1 MKVTVTF
8 GQTGVVVPCKEGWT
22 VRDLIQQATQ
32 RYRKLLEQ
40 EGDFLVRTHH
50 VEYCDGGIL
59 DPDDILSDLVEDKDK
74 LMAVYEEQEAQQR
87 GVAGTRLAPSPDLY
101 QSELSVFQTIA
112 GGEIEVNSSA
122 LKSNTPLLVR
132 SSSDSALSPQ
142 PTEPEHSL
150 NEDTA
155 GMTASPV
162 AAAVEK
168 PAGVDRP
175 QGKNTFSGSLTRTV
189 ELLGEDSPLGIH
201 VVPYSSSLS
210 GRSLGL
216 YIRGVEEESRSRK
229 EGLFQEDECIVMIN
243 NTDLLDKTFSQAQEV
258 FRQAMRSPVVRLD
271 VVPSANRERYEKS
284 LIGQLFGNN
293 AGPNSSP
300 RIAKRKEPPPP
311 VKAKPVFKPSENPT
325 VRLAEEAATLEAAVS
340 TPKGRSESPLHKK
353 SPALSSLVTSKS
365 VGRRLRIDLKK
376 GTEGL
381 GFTVVTRDASVHGP
395 GPILVKNILARGAAV
410 KDGRLQSGDRILEV
424 NGVDITGVGQEEL
437 VCMLRSTRQGESV
450 CLVVLRQE
458 DICLPREMKDEISRV
473 AGFVLENGKEQ
484 LTFEV
489 PLNDTGSAG
498 LGISLKGNKS
508 RETGED
514 LGIFIKS
521 IIHGGAAY
529 KDGRLCVNDQMVA
542 VNGESLLGHSN
553 HVAMETLRRSMSQE
567 GNVRGTIQLV
577 VLRTQKDQHGVSFD
591 SSSGLSGL
599 VGSVNG
605 QTNGSHSPMVNNIL
619 YTSNVTNGS
628 YSYMDEEEKGEL
640 YGHETEFSSTNQHS
654 YLQERENSHT
664 SSLAQ
669 RQSPTQNQD
678 QWQFQHVKASKSMD
692 LGTTQNQQ
700 HTVADESNVG
710 SLVGNTAAPSTP
722 VELGPTLGLKKSSS
736 LESLQTAMSEVNRK
750 NELLPFHR
758 PRPNMVRGRGCNES
772 FRAAID
778 KSYDGPPED
787 DDDGGSEQ
795 SSGRDTPASSS
806 SRQGMEDQTEE
817 KGKKDKK
824 KKPKTKKKE
833 KNKGKVKEKGK
844 KKAEEPE
851 DTEKKSKKI
860 GFGLLRFGKKKE
872 EKKDSKTALQQQKS
886 GLLSDHEFERMKD
899 ERERIEAGHP
909 ELRDQRL
916 RDQQGGDGGSAY
928 PDVEDDDT
936 DPNYARIQSFRNRE
950 MGPMPLPP
958 SQSPPYSTIQH
969 TNPGT
974 PSPQG
979 RSALPGHGN
988 HGNDP
993 GAIPDGDPLDRLYAK
1008 VNKPRGAGTTS
1019 PPVSATANDSVDRI
1033 QQLRRE
1039 YQQARREGI
1048 VPPYEE
1054 LDPRRRGH
1062 ESNAHRMPGRGT
1074 DHRLAPR
1081 YEEVERQ
1088 YASLPRRGPLDPADY
1103 PMQHWSSH
1111 YPGPPQAPQGY
1122 PQSSSYP
1129 NPISQSAQSYP
1140 NPNSQ
1145 SAPSYPNPNSQS
1157 AQSYP
1162 NPNSQSAQS
1171 YPNPNSQSAPSY
1183 PNPSSQSAPSYPNPS
1198 SQSAPSYP
1206 NPSSQ
1211 SAPSYPN
1218 PSSQSAPS
1226 YPNPNSQSAPSYPNP
1241 NSQSAP
1247 SYSNPNSKSAQSY
1260 SGYPPGQ
1267 PYARPGDPRSVDH
1280 GYYPHPS
1287 SQQRGPLRQ
1296 DVPPSPTP
1304 PLRGPRYDTLTRGT
1318 RGGGYR
1324 HLVDPSPDQYGY
1336 TGEGGRQ
1343 QQQHQTNPRQ
1353 KNAMTAAV

>member
-87 GVAGTRLAPSPDLY
+87 GVANSRLAPSPDLY
-101 QSELSVFQTIA
+101 QSELSVFQPVA

-122 LKSNTPLLVR
+122 LKSSTPLLVR

-142 PTEPEHSL
+142 PTETGPAF
-150 NEDTA
+150 NEETVGTA
-155 GMTASPV
+155 AGP
-162 AAAVEK
+162 AVERQ
-168 PAGVDRP
+168 AGVDRP
-175 QGKNTFSGSLTRTV
+175 QGKHPSTGRLTRTV
-189 ELLGEDSPLGIH
+189 EILGEDSPLGIH

-243 NTDLLDKTFSQAQEV
+243 NTDLMDKTFSQAQEV
-258 FRQAMRSPVVRLD
+258 FRQAMRSPVVRLE
-271 VVPSANRERYEKS
+271 VVPSIHRERYEKS
-284 LIGQLFGNN
+284 LIGQLFGNG
-293 AGPNSSP
+293 AGPDSSP
-300 RIAKRKEPPPP
+300 QIAKTKEPPPP
-311 VKAKPVFKPSENPT
+311 VKAKPVFKAPEHPT
-325 VRLAEEAATLEAAVS
+325 LRLAEEAASTEAAVN
-340 TPKGRSESPLHKK
+340 TPKGRSESPLPKK
-353 SPALSSLVTSKS
+353 SPALSSLVTNKR

-376 GTEGL
+376 GSEGL
-381 GFTVVTRDASVHGP
+381 GFTVVTRDSSVHGP

-458 DICLPREMKDEISRV
+458 EMFLPREMKDELSRV
-473 AGFVLENGKEQ
+473 TGFVPENGKEQ
-484 LTFEV
+484 LMFEV

-529 KDGRLCVNDQMVA
+529 KDGRLRVNDQMVG
-542 VNGESLLGHSN
+542 VNGESLMGRSN

-577 VLRTQKDQHGVSFD
+577 VLRALKDQHRASPNRSFD
-591 SSSGLSGL
+591 SSSGLLGP
-599 VGSVNG
+599 VGQVNG
-605 QTNGSHSPMVNNIL
+605 PGQPPLVNNSL
-619 YTSNVTNGS
+619 YASNATDGS
-628 YSYMDEEEKGEL
+628 YSYMDEDEEDEL
-640 YGHETEFSSTNQHS
+640 YGHETEFSGCTQHS
-654 YLQERENSHT
+654 YLQDRENRHA
-664 SSLAQ
+664 SSPAQ
-669 RQSPTQNQD
+669 PQCPPQNQN
-678 QWQFQHVKASKSMD
+678 QNQSQNQSQRQFQHVKASKSMD

-700 HTVADESNVG
+700 HTVADESNVA
-710 SLVGNTAAPSTP
+710 SQAGNFAAPSTP

-736 LESLQTAMSEVNRK
+736 LESLQTAMSEVNRN

-778 KSYDGPPED
+778 KSYDGPPEED
-787 DDDGGSEQ
+787 DDDDSEP

-806 SRQGMEDQTEE
+806 SRQGLGDRIEE

-833 KNKGKVKEKGK
+833 KNKGKGKEKEK
-844 KKAEEPE
+844 KKTEEPE
-851 DTEKKSKKI
+851 ETEKKSKKI

-872 EKKDSKTALQQQKS
+872 EKRVAKAALQRQKS
-886 GLLSDHEFERMKD
+886 DIMSDHEFERMKD

-909 ELRDQRL
+909 ELREHRRGDL
-916 RDQQGGDGGSAY
+916 QGGGVAAY

-936 DPNYARIQSFRNRE
+936 DPNYARIQSFRDRD
-950 MGPMPLPP
+950 MGPMLQPP
-958 SQSPPYSTIQH
+958 SQSPPYNTVQH
-969 TNPGT
+969 GHVGT

-979 RSALPGHGN
+979 PSAFPGHGN
-988 HGNDP
+988 HVTDP
-993 GAIPDGDPLDRLYAK
+993 GAVPDDDPLDRLYAK
-1008 VNKPRGAGTTS
+1008 VNKPRGAGPTS
-1019 PPVSATANDSVDRI
+1019 PPISAPANDGVDRI

-1039 YQQARREGI
+1039 YQQARREGT

-1062 ESNAHRMPGRGT
+1062 ENEAARMPGRGA

-1088 YASLPRRGPLDPADY
+1088 YASLPRRGPLDVTDY
-1103 PMQHWSSH
+1103 SMQPWSGH

-1122 PQSSSYP
+1122 PQSP
-1129 NPISQSAQSYP
+1129 SYP
-1140 NPNSQ
+1140 NPNPQ
-1145 SAPSYPNPNSQS
+1145 SAPSYP
-1157 AQSYP
+1157 
-1162 NPNSQSAQS
+1162 
-1171 YPNPNSQSAPSY
+1171 
-1183 PNPSSQSAPSYPNPS
+1183 
-1198 SQSAPSYP
+1198 
-1206 NPSSQ
+1206 
-1211 SAPSYPN
+1211 
-1218 PSSQSAPS
+1218 
-1226 YPNPNSQSAPSYPNP
+1226 
-1241 NSQSAP
+1241 
-1247 SYSNPNSKSAQSY
+1247 
-1260 SGYPPGQ
+1260 GYPPGQ
-1267 PYARPGDPRSVDH
+1267 PYGRPGDPRGVDP

-1304 PLRGPRYDTLTRGT
+1304 PLRSLRYDTMARGT
-1318 RGGGYR
+1318 AGGGYR
-1324 HLVDPSPDQYGY
+1324 HLVDPSPDQYVY

-1343 QQQHQTNPRQ
+1343 QQQHQTNPRL

>member
-87 GVAGTRLAPSPDLY
+87 GVANTSLAPSPDLY
-101 QSELSVFQTIA
+101 QSELSVFQPIA

-132 SSSDSALSPQ
+132 SSSDSALGPQ
-142 PTEPEHSL
+142 LTETEASL
-150 NEDTA
+150 NEDTTEMAA
-155 GMTASPV
+155 GP
-162 AAAVEK
+162 AVER
-168 PAGVDRP
+168 PAGVDRA
-175 QGKNTFSGSLTRTV
+175 QGKHTFSGSLTRTV
-189 ELLGEDSPLGIH
+189 EILGEDSPLGIH
-201 VVPYSSSLS
+201 VVPYCSSLS

-229 EGLFQEDECIVMIN
+229 EGLFQEDECIVKIN
-243 NTDLLDKTFSQAQEV
+243 NTDLIDKTFSQAQEV
-258 FRQAMRSPVVRLD
+258 FRQAMRSPVVRLE
-271 VVPSANRERYEKS
+271 VVPSFNRERYEKS
-284 LIGQLFGNN
+284 LIGQLFGNS
-293 AGPNSSP
+293 AGPDSSP
-300 RIAKRKEPPPP
+300 RIAKTKEPPPP
-311 VKAKPVFKPSENPT
+311 VKAKPMFKPSENPAT
-325 VRLAEEAATLEAAVS
+325 RLAEDAAVLEAAVS
-340 TPKGRSESPLHKK
+340 TPKGRSESPLLKK
-353 SPALSSLVTSKS
+353 SPALSSLVGNKRG
-365 VGRRLRIDLKK
+365 GRRLRIDLKK
-376 GTEGL
+376 GSEGL
-381 GFTVVTRDASVHGP
+381 GFTVVTRDSSVHGP
-395 GPILVKNILARGAAV
+395 GPILVKNILPRGAAV

-424 NGVDITGVGQEEL
+424 NGVDFSSDGQEEL
-437 VCMLRSTRQGESV
+437 VCMLRSTRQGENV

-458 DICLPREMKDEISRV
+458 DMFLPREMKEELSRV
-473 AGFVLENGKEQ
+473 AGFVSENGKEQ
-484 LTFEV
+484 LMFEV

-498 LGISLKGNKS
+498 LGVSLKGNKS

-529 KDGRLCVNDQMVA
+529 KDGRLSVNDQLVA
-542 VNGESLLGHSN
+542 VNGESLLGRSN

-577 VLRTQKDQHGVSFD
+577 VLRALKDQHGVSPNRSFD
-591 SSSGLSGL
+591 GSPGLMGPMSPANGQTGL
-599 VGSVNG
+599 VGQANG
-605 QTNGSHSPMVNNIL
+605 PVHPPMLSNSL
-619 YTSNVTNGS
+619 YASNVTNGS
-628 YSYMDEEEKGEL
+628 YSHMDEEEEGEL
-640 YGHETEFSSTNQHS
+640 YGHEEFSGSTQHS
-654 YLQERENSHT
+654 YLQERENSHI
-664 SSLAQ
+664 SSPAQ
-669 RQSPTQNQD
+669 PQSPTQSHNQS
-678 QWQFQHVKASKSMD
+678 QRQFHQHVKASKSMD

-700 HTVADESNVG
+700 HTVADESNIG
-710 SLVGNTAAPSTP
+710 SLIGNTAAPSGP

-736 LESLQTAMSEVNRK
+736 LESLQTAMSEVSRK

-787 DDDGGSEQ
+787 DDDDGSEP

-806 SRQGMEDQTEE
+806 SRQGVGDQIEE

-824 KKPKTKKKE
+824 KKAKTKKKE
-833 KNKGKVKEKGK
+833 KNKGKGKEKK
-844 KKAEEPE
+844 KTEEPE
-851 DTEKKSKKI
+851 ETEKKSKKI

-872 EKKDSKTALQQQKS
+872 EKKEAKAALQRQKS
-886 GLLSDHEFERMKD
+886 EILSDHELERMKE

-909 ELRDQRL
+909 ELREHRS
-916 RDQQGGDGGSAY
+916 RDQQGGGGGSAY

-936 DPNYARIQSFRNRE
+936 DPNYARIQSFRDRDV
-950 MGPMPLPP
+950 GPVPQLP

-969 TNPGT
+969 THAHT
-974 PSPQG
+974 ASPQ
-979 RSALPGHGN
+979 SLTTFPGHGN
-988 HGNDP
+988 HVNNP
-993 GAIPDGDPLDRLYAK
+993 GAIPDDDHIDRLYAK
-1008 VNKPRGAGTTS
+1008 VNKPRGTGATS
-1019 PPVSATANDSVDRI
+1019 PPASANDSVDRI

-1039 YQQARREGI
+1039 YQQARREGM

-1062 ESNAHRMPGRGT
+1062 ENDAHRMPGRGT
-1074 DHRLAPR
+1074 DPRLAPR

-1088 YASLPRRGPLDPADY
+1088 YASLPRRGPLDPGDY
-1103 PMQHWSSH
+1103 PMQPWSGH
-1111 YPGPPQAPQGY
+1111 YPGPPQAAQGY
-1122 PQSSSYP
+1122 PQSL
-1129 NPISQSAQSYP
+1129 SYP

-1145 SAPSYPNPNSQS
+1145 AGPSYP
-1157 AQSYP
+1157 
-1162 NPNSQSAQS
+1162 
-1171 YPNPNSQSAPSY
+1171 
-1183 PNPSSQSAPSYPNPS
+1183 
-1198 SQSAPSYP
+1198 
-1206 NPSSQ
+1206 
-1211 SAPSYPN
+1211 
-1218 PSSQSAPS
+1218 
-1226 YPNPNSQSAPSYPNP
+1226 
-1241 NSQSAP
+1241 
-1247 SYSNPNSKSAQSY
+1247 
-1260 SGYPPGQ
+1260 GYPPSQ
-1267 PYARPGDPRSVDH
+1267 PYPRPGDPRGVDP

-1304 PLRGPRYDTLTRGT
+1304 PLRGLRYDTMMRGT
-1318 RGGGYR
+1318 GGGGYR
-1324 HLVDPSPDQYGY
+1324 HLMDPGPDQYGY

>member
-87 GVAGTRLAPSPDLY
+87 GVASTRLAPSPDLY

-155 GMTASPV
+155 GMTASPA
-162 AAAVEK
+162 AAAVER

-258 FRQAMRSPVVRLD
+258 FRQAMRSPVVRLG

-284 LIGQLFGNN
+284 LIGQLFGYN
-293 AGPNSSP
+293 AVPNSSP
-300 RIAKRKEPPPP
+300 RIAKTKEPPPP
-311 VKAKPVFKPSENPT
+311 VKAKPVFKASENPT
-325 VRLAEEAATLEAAVS
+325 NRLAEEAATVEAA
-340 TPKGRSESPLHKK
+340 TPKGRSDSPLHKK

-381 GFTVVTRDASVHGP
+381 GFTVVTRDASVHGL

-473 AGFVLENGKEQ
+473 TGFVLENGKEQ
-484 LTFEV
+484 LMFEV

-542 VNGESLLGHSN
+542 VNGESLLGRSN

-577 VLRTQKDQHGVSFD
+577 VLRTQKDQHGVSPNRSFD

-599 VGSVNG
+599 LGPVNG
-605 QTNGSHSPMVNNIL
+605 QTNASHSPMVNNIL
-619 YTSNVTNGS
+619 YSSNVTNGS

-664 SSLAQ
+664 SSHAQ
-669 RQSPTQNQD
+669 PQSPTQNQD

-710 SLVGNTAAPSTP
+710 SLVGNTAAQSTP

-787 DDDGGSEQ
+787 DDDDGSEQ

-817 KGKKDKK
+817 KGKQDKK
-824 KKPKTKKKE
+824 KKTKTKKKE

-844 KKAEEPE
+844 KKAEETE

-860 GFGLLRFGKKKE
+860 GFGLLRFGKRKE

-916 RDQQGGDGGSAY
+916 RDQQGGDGGSAF

-969 TNPGT
+969 THPGT

-979 RSALPGHGN
+979 RSTLPGHGN

-1019 PPVSATANDSVDRI
+1019 PPVSATANDSSVDRI

-1062 ESNAHRMPGRGT
+1062 ENNAHRMPGRGT
-1074 DHRLAPR
+1074 DHRLAPG

-1088 YASLPRRGPLDPADY
+1088 YASLPRRGPLDQADY
-1103 PMQHWSSH
+1103 PMQHWSGH

-1129 NPISQSAQSYP
+1129 T
-1140 NPNSQ
+1140 
-1145 SAPSYPNPNSQS
+1145 PNSQS
-1157 AQSYP
+1157 AQ
-1162 NPNSQSAQS
+1162 
-1171 YPNPNSQSAPSY
+1171 
-1183 PNPSSQSAPSYPNPS
+1183 
-1198 SQSAPSYP
+1198 
-1206 NPSSQ
+1206 
-1211 SAPSYPN
+1211 SYPN

-1241 NSQSAP
+1241 NSQSAQ
-1247 SYSNPNSKSAQSY
+1247 SYPNPNSQFAPSYPNPNSQSAQSY
-1260 SGYPPGQ
+1260 SGYPLGQ
-1267 PYARPGDPRSVDH
+1267 PFARPGDPRSVDP

-1287 SQQRGPLRQ
+1287 SQQRGPMRQ

>member
-40 EGDFLVRTHH
+40 EGVFLVRTHH

-59 DPDDILSDLVEDKDK
+59 DPDDILSDLVEDKEK

-87 GVAGTRLAPSPDLY
+87 GVANTSLAPSPDLY
-101 QSELSVFQTIA
+101 QSELSVFQPIA

-132 SSSDSALSPQ
+132 SSSDSALSSQ
-142 PTEPEHSL
+142 PTDTEPSL

-155 GMTASPV
+155 MMAASP
-162 AAAVEK
+162 AVER
-168 PAGVDRP
+168 PVGVDRSH
-175 QGKNTFSGSLTRTV
+175 GKHTFSGSLTRTV
-189 ELLGEDSPLGIH
+189 EILGEDSPLGIH

-229 EGLFQEDECIVMIN
+229 EGLFQEDECIVKIN
-243 NTDLLDKTFSQAQEV
+243 HTDLMDKTFSQAQEV
-258 FRQAMRSPVVRLD
+258 FRQAMRTPVVRLE
-271 VVPSANRERYEKS
+271 VVPSSNRERYEKS
-284 LIGQLFGNN
+284 LIGQLFGNS
-293 AGPNSSP
+293 AGPDSSP
-300 RIAKRKEPPPP
+300 GIAKTKEPPPP

-325 VRLAEEAATLEAAVS
+325 TRLAEEGATLEVA
-340 TPKGRSESPLHKK
+340 TPKGRSESPLLKK
-353 SPALSSLVTSKS
+353 SPALSSLVANKRG
-365 VGRRLRIDLKK
+365 GRRLRIDLKK
-376 GTEGL
+376 GPEGL
-381 GFTVVTRDASVHGP
+381 GFTVVTRDSSVHGP
-395 GPILVKNILARGAAV
+395 GPILVKNILPRGAAV

-458 DICLPREMKDEISRV
+458 DMFLPREMTDEVSRV
-473 AGFVLENGKEQ
+473 AGFVSENGKEQ

-514 LGIFIKS
+514 MGIFIKS

-529 KDGRLCVNDQMVA
+529 KDGRLCVNDQLVA
-542 VNGESLLGHSN
+542 VNGESLLGRSN

-577 VLRTQKDQHGVSFD
+577 VLRTPKDQHGVSPNRSFD

-599 VGSVNG
+599 VSPVGQTGLGS
-605 QTNGSHSPMVNNIL
+605 QTNGPIHPPMVNNTL
-619 YTSNVTNGS
+619 YGSNVTNGS
-628 YSYMDEEEKGEL
+628 YSHMDEEEEGEL
-640 YGHETEFSSTNQHS
+640 YGHETEFSSSTQHS

-664 SSLAQ
+664 SSPAEP
-669 RQSPTQNQD
+669 QSPTQSQNQR
-678 QWQFQHVKASKSMD
+678 QFQHVKASKSMD
-692 LGTTQNQQ
+692 LGMTQNQQ

-710 SLVGNTAAPSTP
+710 SLVGNAAAPSAP

-736 LESLQTAMSEVNRK
+736 LESLQTAMSEVNK
-750 NELLPFHR
+750 KTEFLPFHR
-758 PRPNMVRGRGCNES
+758 PRQNMVRGRGCNES

-787 DDDGGSEQ
+787 DDDDGSEP

-806 SRQGMEDQTEE
+806 SRQGVGDRIEE

-824 KKPKTKKKE
+824 KKAKTKKKE
-833 KNKGKVKEKGK
+833 KNKGKGKEKEK

-851 DTEKKSKKI
+851 EAEKKSKKI

-872 EKKDSKTALQQQKS
+872 EKKEAKAALQRQKS
-886 GLLSDHEFERMKD
+886 DILSDHELERMKD

-909 ELRDQRL
+909 ELREHRP
-916 RDQQGGDGGSAY
+916 RDQQGGGGSAY

-936 DPNYARIQSFRNRE
+936 DPNYARIQSFRDRN
-950 MGPMPLPP
+950 MGSMLQPL

-969 TNPGT
+969 THART

-979 RSALPGHGN
+979 PSAFPGHGN

-993 GAIPDGDPLDRLYAK
+993 VAIPDDDPLDRLYAK

-1019 PPVSATANDSVDRI
+1019 PSVSATANDSVDRI

-1039 YQQARREGI
+1039 YQQARREGM

-1062 ESNAHRMPGRGT
+1062 DNDAHRMPGRGT

-1103 PMQHWSSH
+1103 PMQPWSGH
-1111 YPGPPQAPQGY
+1111 YPGAPQAPQGY
-1122 PQSSSYP
+1122 PQS
-1129 NPISQSAQSYP
+1129 
-1140 NPNSQ
+1140 
-1145 SAPSYPNPNSQS
+1145 PSYPNPNSQS
-1157 AQSYP
+1157 GL
-1162 NPNSQSAQS
+1162 
-1171 YPNPNSQSAPSY
+1171 
-1183 PNPSSQSAPSYPNPS
+1183 
-1198 SQSAPSYP
+1198 
-1206 NPSSQ
+1206 
-1211 SAPSYPN
+1211 
-1218 PSSQSAPS
+1218 
-1226 YPNPNSQSAPSYPNP
+1226 
-1241 NSQSAP
+1241 
-1247 SYSNPNSKSAQSY
+1247 SY

-1267 PYARPGDPRSVDH
+1267 PYARPGDHRGVDP

-1304 PLRGPRYDTLTRGT
+1304 PLRGLRYDTMTRGT
-1318 RGGGYR
+1318 GGGGYR
-1324 HLVDPSPDQYGY
+1324 HLVDPSHDQYGY

>member
-87 GVAGTRLAPSPDLY
+87 GLANTSLASSPDVY
-101 QSELSVFQTIA
+101 QSELSVFQPIA

-132 SSSDSALSPQ
+132 SSSDSALGPQ
-142 PTEPEHSL
+142 PTDTEPSL

-155 GMTASPV
+155 MMAASP
-162 AAAVEK
+162 AVEK

-175 QGKNTFSGSLTRTV
+175 HGKHTFSGSLTRTV
-189 ELLGEDSPLGIH
+189 EILGEDSPLGIH

-229 EGLFQEDECIVMIN
+229 EGLFQEDECIVKIN
-243 NTDLLDKTFSQAQEV
+243 NTDLMDKTFSQAQEV
-258 FRQAMRSPVVRLD
+258 FRQAMRSPVVRLE
-271 VVPSANRERYEKS
+271 VVPSSNRERYEKI
-284 LIGQLFGNN
+284 LIGQLSGNS
-293 AGPNSSP
+293 AGPDSSP
-300 RIAKRKEPPPP
+300 RITKTKEPPPP
-311 VKAKPVFKPSENPT
+311 VKAKPVFKPSENPSAP
-325 VRLAEEAATLEAAVS
+325 LAEEAAAH
-340 TPKGRSESPLHKK
+340 KGRSEK
-353 SPALSSLVTSKS
+353 SAAPSSIVANKRG
-365 VGRRLRIDLKK
+365 GRRLRIDLKK
-376 GTEGL
+376 GPEGL
-381 GFTVVTRDASVHGP
+381 GFTVVTRDSSVHGP
-395 GPILVKNILARGAAV
+395 GPILVKNILPRGAAV

-458 DICLPREMKDEISRV
+458 DMFLPREMKDEVSRV
-473 AGFVLENGKEQ
+473 PGFVSENGKEQ
-484 LTFEV
+484 LMFEV

-514 LGIFIKS
+514 MGIFIKS

-529 KDGRLCVNDQMVA
+529 KDGRLRVNDQLVA
-542 VNGESLLGHSN
+542 VNGESLLGRSN

-577 VLRTQKDQHGVSFD
+577 VLRPPKDQHGVSPSRSFD

-599 VGSVNG
+599 VSPVNG
-605 QTNGSHSPMVNNIL
+605 QTGLVSQTNGPILPPMVNNTL
-619 YTSNVTNGS
+619 YASNVTNGS
-628 YSYMDEEEKGEL
+628 YSHMDEEEDGEL
-640 YGHETEFSSTNQHS
+640 YGQEAEFSGSTQPS
-654 YLQERENSHT
+654 YLQERDNSHT

-669 RQSPTQNQD
+669 PLSPTQNLSQR
-678 QWQFQHVKASKSMD
+678 QFQHVKASKSMD
-692 LGTTQNQQ
+692 LGTAQNQQ

-750 NELLPFHR
+750 NEFLPFHR
-758 PRPNMVRGRGCNES
+758 PRQNMVRGRGCNES

-787 DDDGGSEQ
+787 DDDDGSEP

-806 SRQGMEDQTEE
+806 SRQGAGDRLEE

-824 KKPKTKKKE
+824 KKAKTKKKE
-833 KNKGKVKEKGK
+833 KNKGKGKEKEK
-844 KKAEEPE
+844 KKAEELE
-851 DTEKKSKKI
+851 ETEKKSKKI

-872 EKKDSKTALQQQKS
+872 EKKEAKAALQRQKTDI
-886 GLLSDHEFERMKD
+886 LSDHELERMKD

-909 ELRDQRL
+909 ELREHRP
-916 RDQQGGDGGSAY
+916 RDQQGGGGSAY

-936 DPNYARIQSFRNRE
+936 DPNYARIQSFRGRD
-950 MGPMPLPP
+950 MGSMPQPL

-969 TNPGT
+969 AHART

-979 RSALPGHGN
+979 PSAFPGHGN

-993 GAIPDGDPLDRLYAK
+993 VAIPDDDPLDRLYAK

-1039 YQQARREGI
+1039 YQQARREGM

-1054 LDPRRRGH
+1054 LDLRRRVQ
-1062 ESNAHRMPGRGT
+1062 ENDAHRMPGRGA

-1103 PMQHWSSH
+1103 PMQPWSGH
-1111 YPGPPQAPQGY
+1111 YPGPPQAPKGY
-1122 PQSSSYP
+1122 PQS
-1129 NPISQSAQSYP
+1129 
-1140 NPNSQ
+1140 
-1145 SAPSYPNPNSQS
+1145 PSYPNPNCLSG
-1157 AQSYP
+1157 P
-1162 NPNSQSAQS
+1162 
-1171 YPNPNSQSAPSY
+1171 
-1183 PNPSSQSAPSYPNPS
+1183 
-1198 SQSAPSYP
+1198 
-1206 NPSSQ
+1206 
-1211 SAPSYPN
+1211 
-1218 PSSQSAPS
+1218 
-1226 YPNPNSQSAPSYPNP
+1226 
-1241 NSQSAP
+1241 
-1247 SYSNPNSKSAQSY
+1247 SY

-1267 PYARPGDPRSVDH
+1267 PYARPGDHRGVDP
-1280 GYYPHPS
+1280 GYYPHPN

-1304 PLRGPRYDTLTRGT
+1304 PHRGPRYDTMTRGT
-1318 RGGGYR
+1318 GGGYR
-1324 HLVDPSPDQYGY
+1324 HLVDPGPEQYGY

>member
-692 LGTTQNQQ
+692 L
-700 HTVADESNVG
+700 VADESNVG

-1019 PPVSATANDSVDRI
+1019 PPVSATANDSSVDRI